1 LLTLI
6 ADFLPFITILII
18 IIIRLL
24 GNAKIDTF
32 VLNIFKIMSFFLD
45 EKDLK
50 KLIVIGDRI
59 LVKPKVPQS
68 KTKSGLLLP
77 PGVNENEKVQIGYVV
92 KVGPGYPIPSVND
105 VDEPWKNRSD
115 EPKYV
120 PLQPKEGDQAVY
132 LQNSAIEVEFN
143 KEKFVVVPH
152 SAILLLLRDDGL
164 FE

>member
-1 LLTLI
+1 MS
-6 ADFLPFITILII
+6 
-18 IIIRLL
+18 
-24 GNAKIDTF
+24 
-32 VLNIFKIMSFFLD
+32 VLFD
-45 EKDLK
+45 EKDLD

-59 LVKPKVPQS
+59 LIRPKVPQS

-77 PGVNENEKVQIGYVV
+77 PGVNESEKVQIGYVM

-120 PLQPKEGDQAVY
+120 PLQAKVGDQAVY
-132 LQNSAIEVEFN
+132 LQNSAIEIEFN
-143 KEKFVVVPH
+143 NEKFIVVSH
-152 SAILLLLRDDGL
+152 SSILLLLRDNGL

>member
-1 LLTLI
+1 MRKMGALI
-6 ADFLPFITILII
+6 
-18 IIIRLL
+18 
-24 GNAKIDTF
+24 
-32 VLNIFKIMSFFLD
+32 D
-45 EKDLK
+45 EKDLN

-59 LVKPKVPQS
+59 LIKPKVPQS

-105 VDEPWKNRSD
+105 NDEPWKNRSD

-120 PLQPKEGDQAVY
+120 PLQPRAGDQAVY
-132 LQNSAIEVEFN
+132 LQNSAIEIEFN
-143 KEKFVVVPH
+143 REKYIVVSH
-152 SAILLLLRDDGL
+152 SAILLLLRDAGL

>member
-1 LLTLI
+1 MS
-6 ADFLPFITILII
+6 
-18 IIIRLL
+18 
-24 GNAKIDTF
+24 
-32 VLNIFKIMSFFLD
+32 VLLD
-45 EKDLK
+45 EKDLD

-59 LVKPKVPQS
+59 LIRPKVPQS

-77 PGVNENEKVQIGYVV
+77 PGVNENEKVQIGYVM

-120 PLQPKEGDQAVY
+120 PLQPKVGDQAVY
-132 LQNSAIEVEFN
+132 LQNNAIEIEFN
-143 KEKFVVVPH
+143 NEKYIVVSH
-152 SAILLLLRDDGL
+152 SSILLLLRDSGL

>member
-1 LLTLI
+1 MSLL
-6 ADFLPFITILII
+6 F
-18 IIIRLL
+18 
-24 GNAKIDTF
+24 
-32 VLNIFKIMSFFLD
+32 D
-45 EKDLK
+45 EKDLN
-50 KLIVIGDRI
+50 KLIVIGDRVLI
-59 LVKPKVPQS
+59 KPKVPQS

-77 PGVNENEKVQIGYVV
+77 PGVNENEKVLTGFVV

-132 LQNSAIEVEFN
+132 LQNSAIEIEFN
-143 KEKFVVVPH
+143 REKYVIVPH
-152 SAILLLLRDDGL
+152 SAILLLLRDDGF

>member
-1 LLTLI
+1 MGALL
-6 ADFLPFITILII
+6 D
-18 IIIRLL
+18 
-24 GNAKIDTF
+24 
-32 VLNIFKIMSFFLD
+32 V
-45 EKDLK
+45 KDLN
-50 KLIVIGDRI
+50 KLILIGDRI
-59 LVKPKVPQS
+59 LIKPKIPSS

-77 PGVNENEKVQIGYVV
+77 PGVNENEKVQIGYVL

-105 VDEPWKNRSD
+105 NDEPWKNRSD

-132 LQNSAIEVEFN
+132 MQNSSIEIEFN
-143 KEKFVVVPH
+143 NEKYVVVSH

>member
-1 LLTLI
+1 M
-6 ADFLPFITILII
+6 
-18 IIIRLL
+18 
-24 GNAKIDTF
+24 G
-32 VLNIFKIMSFFLD
+32 VLLD
-45 EKDLK
+45 EKDLQ

-59 LVKPKVPQS
+59 LIKPKVPQS
-68 KTKSGLLLP
+68 QTKSGLYLP
-77 PGVNENEKVQIGYVV
+77 PGVNENEKVQIGYVL

-105 VDEPWKNRSD
+105 ADEPWKSRQD

-132 LQNSAIEVEFN
+132 LQSSAIEIEFN
-143 KEKFVVVPH
+143 KEKYIVVPQ

>member
-1 LLTLI
+1 MS
-6 ADFLPFITILII
+6 
-18 IIIRLL
+18 
-24 GNAKIDTF
+24 
-32 VLNIFKIMSFFLD
+32 VLLD
-45 EKDLK
+45 EKDLH
-50 KLIVIGDRI
+50 KLILIGDRVLI
-59 LVKPKVPQS
+59 KPKVPQS

-77 PGVNENEKVQIGYVV
+77 PGVNENEKVLIGFVV

-105 VDEPWKNRSD
+105 SDEPWKNRSD

-132 LQNSAIEVEFN
+132 LQNSAIEIEFN
-143 KEKFVVVPH
+143 REKFIVVPH

>member
-1 LLTLI
+1 
-6 ADFLPFITILII
+6 
-18 IIIRLL
+18 
-24 GNAKIDTF
+24 
-32 VLNIFKIMSFFLD
+32 MSVTLD
-45 EKDLK
+45 EKDLQ

-59 LVKPKVPQS
+59 LIKPKIPQS
-68 KTKSGLLLP
+68 KTKSGLYLP
-77 PGVNENEKVQIGYVV
+77 PGVSENEKVQIGYVL

-105 VDEPWKNRSD
+105 SDEPWKNRCD

-132 LQNSAIEVEFN
+132 IQSNAIEIEFN
-143 KEKFVVVPH
+143 KEKYIVVPQ

>member
-1 LLTLI
+1 M
-6 ADFLPFITILII
+6 
-18 IIIRLL
+18 
-24 GNAKIDTF
+24 G
-32 VLNIFKIMSFFLD
+32 VLLD
-45 EKDLK
+45 EKDLQ

-59 LVKPKVPQS
+59 LIKPKVPQS

-105 VDEPWKNRSD
+105 SDEPWKNRSD

-120 PLQPKEGDQAVY
+120 PLQPREGDQAVY
-132 LQNSAIEVEFN
+132 LQNSAIEIEFN
-143 KEKFVVVPH
+143 KEKYIVVPH
-152 SAILLLLRDDGL
+152 SSILLLLRDDGL